1 VSLAG
6 DEPISYLALERG
18 TPVISADGETVPS
31 ANPAAVETTPD
42 DTIAGGMGEEI
53 RDKLR
58 RAWDLISGNY

>member
-1 VSLAG
+1 M
-6 DEPISYLALERG
+6 IN
-18 TPVISADGETVPS
+18 ADGETVPS

-42 DTIAGGMGEEI
+42 DTVAGGMGEEI